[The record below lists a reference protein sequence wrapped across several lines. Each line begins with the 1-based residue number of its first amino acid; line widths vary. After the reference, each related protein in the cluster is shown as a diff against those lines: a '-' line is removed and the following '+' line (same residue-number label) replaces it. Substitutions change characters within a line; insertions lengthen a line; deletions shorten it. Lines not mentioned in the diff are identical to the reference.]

1 MSGFLLVYDGAGS
14 GLESVGSVT
23 FWPGESPSRHGRFVV
38 AMLTK
43 TLAWLVTSLF
53 VALIVWWWLDPAS
66 FSQNSVLRWFKDLS
80 VPLPE
85 RLR

>member
-1 MSGFLLVYDGAGS
+1 
-14 GLESVGSVT
+14 
-23 FWPGESPSRHGRFVV
+23 
-38 AMLTK
+38 MLIK

-53 VALIVWWWLDPAS
+53 VALIVWWWLDPGG
-66 FSQNSVLRWFKDLS
+66 FSQNPVLRWLKDLS

>member
-1 MSGFLLVYDGAGS
+1 
-14 GLESVGSVT
+14 
-23 FWPGESPSRHGRFVV
+23 
-38 AMLTK
+38 MLTK

-66 FSQNSVLRWFKDLS
+66 FSQNSVIRWFKDFS

>member
-1 MSGFLLVYDGAGS
+1 
-14 GLESVGSVT
+14 
-23 FWPGESPSRHGRFVV
+23 
-38 AMLTK
+38 MLTK

-53 VALIVWWWLDPAS
+53 VALILWLWLDPVS
-66 FSQNSVLRWFKDLS
+66 FSQNSVIRWFKDLS